1 MSSALNIDF
10 AGLFHDLS
18 EKQVQVPRTVNMKK
32 TNSINFVLSHLLR
45 VTLQLEGENAAY
57 IKASKLPPPP
67 SFLEKNRWFY
77 SLYLQVKYFLK
88 NSISLL
94 TQQTALIN
102 TWTSIISAIINN
114 LKYICIFIDPIVAG
128 FKTSNCPSKMG
139 PIVA

>member
-32 TNSINFVLSHLLR
+32 TNSINFVLSHLFR

-57 IKASKLPPPP
+57 IKASKLPPP
-67 SFLEKNRWFY
+67 SFLEKKWWFY
-77 SLYLQVKYFLK
+77 FLYLQVKYFLK

-128 FKTSNCPSKMG
+128 FQTSNCPSNIG
-139 PIVA
+139 SIVA